1 MSRGTSAIRDTGE
14 EARWKSGK
22 RRKEGIIHER
32 AMGEREREREEK
44 KESER
49 EEYPEVV
56 THVAMELS
64 AMN

>member
-22 RRKEGIIHER
+22 RSKEGIIHER
-32 AMGEREREREEK
+32 AMGERERERE

>member
-14 EARWKSGK
+14 EARWKSEK

-32 AMGEREREREEK
+32 AMGERERERK

>member
-1 MSRGTSAIRDTGE
+1 MSE
-14 EARWKSGK
+14 
-22 RRKEGIIHER
+22 RREK
-32 AMGEREREREEK
+32 ERERKK

>member
-22 RRKEGIIHER
+22 RRKERIIHER
-32 AMGEREREREEK
+32 AMGERKREK